1 MNKIL
6 LQNTGNNLL
15 MTSIPFLIARTWKV
29 FSITSKIF
37 IKTLSSLW
45 KKKKSNGELVI
56 LDNLIKM
63 E

>member
-6 LQNTGNNLL
+6 LQKTGNNLL
-15 MTSIPFLIARTWKV
+15 MTFIPFLIARTWKA
-29 FSITSKIF
+29 FSITSKIL
-37 IKTLSSLW
+37 IKTLSLLW

>member
-6 LQNTGNNLL
+6 LQKTGNNLL
-15 MTSIPFLIARTWKV
+15 MTFIPFLIARTWKA
-29 FSITSKIF
+29 FSITSKIL
-37 IKTLSSLW
+37 IKTLSLLW
-45 KKKKSNGELVI
+45 KKKSNGELVI

>member
-6 LQNTGNNLL
+6 LQKTGNNLL
-15 MTSIPFLIARTWKV
+15 MTFIPFLIARTWKA
-29 FSITSKIF
+29 FSITSKILS
-37 IKTLSSLW
+37 KTLSLLW
-45 KKKKSNGELVI
+45 KKKSNGELVI

>member
-6 LQNTGNNLL
+6 LQKTGNNLL
-15 MTSIPFLIARTWKV
+15 MTFIPFLIARTWKA

-37 IKTLSSLW
+37 IKTLSLLW
-45 KKKKSNGELVI
+45 KKKSNGELVI